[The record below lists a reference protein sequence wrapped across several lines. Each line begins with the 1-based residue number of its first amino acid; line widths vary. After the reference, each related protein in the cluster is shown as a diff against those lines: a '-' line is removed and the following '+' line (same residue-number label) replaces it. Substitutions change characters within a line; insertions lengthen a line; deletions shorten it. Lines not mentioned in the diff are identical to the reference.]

1 VEGGEA
7 EVIPVAEGIRVEV
20 EVIRVEAEGIPAVGA
35 AETRIPKD
43 PRIDL
48 SPRTMWHS

>member
-7 EVIPVAEGIRVEV
+7 EVIPVAEGIRVG
-20 EVIRVEAEGIPAVGA
+20 AEGIPAVVGA
-35 AETRIPKD
+35 EAKIPKD